1 MRPALARL
9 ALGLIWVLAA
19 PACISKPAVTT
30 QIYALDPAP
39 IRVTTPAPGA
49 RIVSVSRV
57 EVAPQFASRSLTYR
71 SGPHSFERDPY
82 ATLAASP
89 RELLLA
95 MLRAALAN
103 ADDVREVVEPG
114 GPVAPEILVEAY
126 LSDLEGDFTVPDKP
140 VAALGLEVVVLTV
153 PPAPDPILPVLR
165 KSYGRRVPLP
175 ERTAA
180 AVANAWNQQLTS
192 VIDEFIADMRAALP
206 PPPAPAVR

>member
-1 MRPALARL
+1 MRPALTRL
-9 ALGLIWVLAA
+9 TAVLLGVLGAS
-19 PACISKPAVTT
+19 ACVSKPAVTT
-30 QIYALDPAP
+30 QIYALDPPP
-39 IRVTTPAPGA
+39 IRAPTPAAGA

-57 EVAPQFASRSLTYR
+57 EVAPQFANRSLTYR

-103 ADDVREVVEPG
+103 ADFVREVVEPG

-165 KSYGRRVPLP
+165 KAYPRRVPLP

-180 AVANAWNQQLTS
+180 AVADAWNQQLTS
-192 VIDEFIADMRAALP
+192 VIDEFIADMRASL

>member
-1 MRPALARL
+1 VRPALTRL
-9 ALGLIWVLAA
+9 TAVLLGVLGAS
-19 PACISKPAVTT
+19 ACVSKPAVTT
-30 QIYALDPAP
+30 QIYALDPPP
-39 IRVTTPAPGA
+39 IRAPTPAAGA

-114 GPVAPEILVEAY
+114 GPVAPEVLVEAY
-126 LSDLEGDFTVPDKP
+126 LSDLEADFTVPDKP

-165 KSYGRRVPLP
+165 KAYPRRVPLP

-180 AVANAWNQQLTS
+180 AVADAWNQQLTS
-192 VIDEFIADMRAALP
+192 VIDEFIADMRASL